1 MLEAFEKAAAFTR
14 MGAGK
19 GWNITIS
26 HGGNMRDAV
35 LAKAMLQNQL
45 PDCTYEICELACAL
59 LNHKKPRRMAGLFYS
74 M

>member
-1 MLEAFEKAAAFTR
+1 MLEAFEKAADAFTR

-35 LAKAMLQNQL
+35 LRNGFRLFSVENNGGSGCFYPAHVRAKTNLKMTSL
-45 PDCTYEICELACAL
+45 
-59 LNHKKPRRMAGLFYS
+59 
-74 M
+74 